1 MDSFCK
7 KNFLFIFLSFLFL
20 NDDLPSFVKF
30 FCLFVDNQYYKWLS
44 SSSSSMDRSIDFWF
58 IFFFFTHYCHLFVVL
73 INQSIQENE
82 KKNSSSSSEV
92 RGLFGSKKKKCSDF
106 NQIKFVKHFFSSSLN
121 GEAIACLTRDQIKK
135 NLKMEIS

>member
-92 RGLFGSKKKKCSDF
+92 RGLFGSKKKNVPILIRSNLSNIF
-106 NQIKFVKHFFSSSLN
+106 FFFSKRLSH
-121 GEAIACLTRDQIKK
+121 CLSYTRSKKK